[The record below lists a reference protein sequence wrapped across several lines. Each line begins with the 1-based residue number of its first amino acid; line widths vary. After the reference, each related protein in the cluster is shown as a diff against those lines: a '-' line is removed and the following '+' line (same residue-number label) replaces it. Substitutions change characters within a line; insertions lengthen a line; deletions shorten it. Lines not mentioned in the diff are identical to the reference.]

1 MQMLGSF
8 LFMIPACLLLLLLL
22 ALPSKISAL
31 RFGHRQSLY
40 MSLDG
45 KTSFLVDKDQNTYLS
60 NIQRRAVAGT
70 KRCLSEGKMLIEIEF
85 PANRKSDLS
94 LGETQDTNRQ
104 FVLQFVKEF
113 SNEGK
118 DLWVAFPDK
127 KETFLARSKWGEQL
141 PFTLTS
147 IEGLM
152 QAKPEIA
159 PKLLLFV
166 NPGFN
171 IAEWIDIPK
180 VVAQA
185 GNPPVVI
192 INGNL
197 DRLRNG
203 YYPSI
208 FYPGLSKVS
217 TQYYA
222 TATQACFLSPIA
234 VGGNR
239 LGAWL
244 ARVYPGQWEVLVRNK
259 DGYDLIQTSENE
271 PKATQAWNLAKK
283 AFFEI
288 NGGGLL

>member
-1 MQMLGSF
+1 MSGSF
-8 LFMIPACLLLLLLL
+8 SLIVSLLLFW
-22 ALPSKISAL
+22 LPNETSAL
-31 RFGHRQSLY
+31 RFLAAKRSSLT
-40 MSLDG
+40 MSLEG
-45 KTSFLVDKDQNTYLS
+45 KSSFLIDKDQNIYLT
-60 NIQRRAVAGT
+60 NILRRAVAST
-70 KRCLSEGKMLIEIEF
+70 NQCLEEGKTLIEIEF

-94 LGETQDTNRQ
+94 LGETQDTNREFVFQYVKQ
-104 FVLQFVKEF
+104 FSKFE
-113 SNEGK
+113 K
-118 DLWVAFPDK
+118 DLWVVMPDK
-127 KETFLARSKWGEQL
+127 RETFLARSKWGEEL

-147 IEGLM
+147 IEGLL
-152 QAKPEIA
+152 QAKPA
-159 PKLLLFV
+159 LVPKLLVFV

-180 VVAQA
+180 VVEQA

-192 INGNL
+192 INGYL

-203 YYPSI
+203 YYPAI
-208 FYPGLSKVS
+208 FYPGLTKVS
-217 TQYYA
+217 KGFYS

-244 ARVYPGQWEVLVRNK
+244 ARVYPGPWEVLVRNK
-259 DGYDLIQTSENE
+259 EGYEVIQTSDQE
-271 PKATQAWNLAKK
+271 PKGQQAWNLAKK